1 MPPALGNTVIRAGGP
16 ALGSARWAELLCRR
30 TWRVQPGEVG
40 RAGWA
45 CCGIAPVTAVG
56 LVFPTPLPRQLK
68 GDSGLLATQP
78 RAAWWNHPCL
88 GACSSSAASWPCDLG
103 WPWAAGSLAWSCCEG
118 SRRVQL
124 RSSQSSGGCVG
135 GALCRRARSPL
146 VVWKW
151 QSWLAL
157 EYLLHARLSTLFH
170 LILTTVLQG
179 TFCRCRE

>member
-1 MPPALGNTVIRAGGP
+1 M
-16 ALGSARWAELLCRR
+16 
-30 TWRVQPGEVG
+30 
-40 RAGWA
+40 
-45 CCGIAPVTAVG
+45 G

-88 GACSSSAASWPCDLG
+88 GACSSLAASWPCDLG

-124 RSSQSSGGCVG
+124 RSSQSSGRCVG

-179 TFCRCRE
+179 TFCRCGE